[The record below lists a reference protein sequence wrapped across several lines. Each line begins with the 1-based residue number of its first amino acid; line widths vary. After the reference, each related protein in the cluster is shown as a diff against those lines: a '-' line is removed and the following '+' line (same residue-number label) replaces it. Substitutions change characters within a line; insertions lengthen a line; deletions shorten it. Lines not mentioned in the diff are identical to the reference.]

1 MTVRDT
7 MTEVQVI
14 VVISG
19 GMTGMVEAD
28 IGETV
33 GQGPA
38 PQGGRD
44 LETGI
49 MGVGGLRKE

>member
-28 IGETV
+28 FGETV
-33 GQGPA
+33 GQSPA

-49 MGVGGLRKE
+49 MGGGGLRKE

>member
-1 MTVRDT
+1 

-14 VVISG
+14 VVIGG

-28 IGETV
+28 TGETV

-49 MGVGGLRKE
+49 MGGGGLRKE